1 MDRGAEMAWEA
12 LGEFFCERVNEEKS
26 EQRLFLYPSYLTK
39 KYMDK
44 SFFTAMQLIL
54 SEFKFMSD

>member
-1 MDRGAEMAWEA
+1 MAWEA
-12 LGEFFCERVNEEKS
+12 LGEIFCERVNEEKS
-26 EQRLFLYPSYLTK
+26 EQKLFLYPAYLTK